1 MDQAITQLKQLVEH
15 ASQPG
20 NLTNDYM
27 LGMANGL
34 ILALGILENKA
45 PNYLARHLIAGHVAS
60 DDK

>member
-1 MDQAITQLKQLVEH
+1 MDNQIAQLRTLVEH

-34 ILALGILENKA
+34 ILAKAILENKT
-45 PNYLARHLIAGHVAS
+45 PNFQL
-60 DDK
+60 